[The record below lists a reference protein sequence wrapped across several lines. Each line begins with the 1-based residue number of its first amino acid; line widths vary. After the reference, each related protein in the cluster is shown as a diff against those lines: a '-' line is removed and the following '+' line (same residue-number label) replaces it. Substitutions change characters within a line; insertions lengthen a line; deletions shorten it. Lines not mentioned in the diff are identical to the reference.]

1 MGIER
6 PRKSSG
12 FSGVKVQEWRARELP
27 VTRVRRSGKIGG
39 VVLALGLACLARDAR
54 AAGLYFGDRGV
65 RPLGRA
71 GAFVAGADDGG
82 AIAYNPAGLAFAGH
96 AYLGDF
102 AWMNYT
108 STYQRKQLVRQV
120 DPNTGLPTGQTWQF
134 TYPKVEGRTPIL
146 PIPTAVYSNP
156 FGQQKMNF
164 AIGVHAPYSAIT
176 SFPEKVKG
184 QAAPQRYS
192 LISLDGSALAVI
204 GGYASYRP
212 SKQLALGAGVEV
224 LAGYFQT
231 SVFFSACVPER
242 FICAPEQPEYDA
254 YGQLR
259 VGPIVAP
266 TGILG
271 AIFLPSD
278 SLRIG
283 ASFHLP
289 IWINSPGTQSVRL
302 PSAAVFDGASV
313 AGDEV
318 NVKFNLPWVARFG
331 IEYRPVDAL
340 RIEGGVAYEAWSM
353 HDTIDVRSEGIA
365 LENVAGFP
373 PVYKI
378 PPLSIE
384 RGFQD
389 TYSVRVGA
397 EYKFPVSSYALG
409 LRSGAMYEKS
419 AIPRE
424 YLSASTIDL
433 DKVTFSFGGSLY
445 LGKWRFDGVYA
456 RVVGTP
462 VEVGVNEQRIKQLNP
477 VLANPAANPNYVNA
491 GKYTASAN
499 VFGVGLV
506 YQFDSPAEPPTKA
519 RANPDDEP
527 DEPKAKPKLTPKA
540 EAEPAETAEPKKKP
554 DPEADKQADDEF
566 EKAFEKENKK
576 GGKKPG
582 KGGKKK

>member
-1 MGIER
+1 MTAG
-6 PRKSSG
+6 
-12 FSGVKVQEWRARELP
+12 
-27 VTRVRRSGKIGG
+27 
-39 VVLALGLACLARDAR
+39 LALRRAVAALSGLAALGGALGAQ

-82 AIAYNPAGLAFAGH
+82 AVAYNPAGLAFAGH

-120 DPNTGLPTGQTWQF
+120 DPNTGQPTGQSWEYTF
-134 TYPKVEGRTPIL
+134 PEVEGRTPIL

-156 FGQQKMNF
+156 FGQKDWNF
-164 AIGVHAPYSAIT
+164 AIGLHAPYAAIT
-176 SFPEKVKG
+176 SFPEKVNG
-184 QAAPQRYS
+184 QPAPQRYS
-192 LISLDGSALAVI
+192 LITLDGSALAVL
-204 GGYASYRP
+204 GGYASYRV
-212 SKQLALGAGVEV
+212 SEQLAVGAGIEM

-231 SVFFSACVPER
+231 SVYFSACVPER

-271 AIFLPSD
+271 AIFEPSD
-278 SLRIG
+278 AVKVG

-289 IWINSPGTQSVRL
+289 VWIDSPGTQQVRL
-302 PSAAVFDGASV
+302 PSAAVFDGARVS
-313 AGDEV
+313 GDEV
-318 NVKFNLPWVARFG
+318 NVEFELPWVFRFG
-331 IEYRPVDAL
+331 VELAASEKL
-340 RIEGGVAYEAWSM
+340 RIEGGFAYEAWAM
-353 HDTIDVRSEGIA
+353 HDQITVKSEGIA

-378 PPLSIE
+378 PPLTID
-384 RGFQD
+384 RGFQN
-389 TYSVRVGA
+389 TWSARVGG

-409 LRSGAMYEKS
+409 LRTGVMYEKS
-419 AIPRE
+419 AIPKE

-433 DKVTFSFGGSLY
+433 DKVTFSLGGSLY
-445 LGKWRFDGVYA
+445 LGKWRFDGVFA
-456 RVVGTP
+456 RVIGTP
-462 VEVGVNEQRIKQLNP
+462 VEVDVNEQRIKQLNP

-499 VFGVGLV
+499 VVGVGLV
-506 YQFDSPAEPPTKA
+506 YQFDSPAEPPTRP
-519 RANPDDEP
+519 RAAPEDE
-527 DEPKAKPKLTPKA
+527 EPRAKPAVKAKP
-540 EAEPAETAEPKKKP
+540 EAEPVKDAEPAKK
-554 DPEADKQADDEF
+554 EDDEDF
-566 EKAFEKENKK
+566 EKAFEKELE
-576 GGKKPG
+576 KKPE
-582 KGGKKK
+582 KKNPGKKK